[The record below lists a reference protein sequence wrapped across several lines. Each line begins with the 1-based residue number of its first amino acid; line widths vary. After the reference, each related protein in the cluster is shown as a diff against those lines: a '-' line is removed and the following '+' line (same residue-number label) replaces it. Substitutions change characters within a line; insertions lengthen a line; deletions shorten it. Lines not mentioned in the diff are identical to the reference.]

1 MRIALHK
8 HPGVRGVVAAAEEIL
23 RAVPGVELVD
33 LQQPAVGLQ
42 ANDLKPLPAH
52 RRALQEAE
60 LKAAEEAHIDA
71 LVALYHSDHRELCA
85 HERDFPFQILN
96 LYEIVGLSM
105 GLYYEDSFKR
115 LKLMQDADAI
125 LADCEDLVER
135 HGLDREAT
143 RAAIQTM
150 LDEQPAPLRGG
161 ASLHSSS

>member
-1 MRIALHK
+1 
-8 HPGVRGVVAAAEEIL
+8 
-23 RAVPGVELVD
+23 
-33 LQQPAVGLQ
+33 
-42 ANDLKPLPAH
+42 
-52 RRALQEAE
+52 
-60 LKAAEEAHIDA
+60 
-71 LVALYHSDHRELCA
+71 
-85 HERDFPFQILN
+85 QILN

-125 LADCEDLVER
+125 LADCEDLVAR

-143 RAAIQTM
+143 RATIQTM